1 MTALRWVCDATEAV
15 SRGLMGFGIAAIV
28 AITLVSV
35 WYRYVLNSPL
45 SWTEQV
51 CGIVFVWITFL
62 GAAVLYRRMLHIAV
76 DMLVVGLPAPLQRAV
91 GWVNQALVLL
101 LAGMMLW
108 FGGNHALDNIGQTYG
123 ALEISPSTF
132 YFAAPVCAV
141 LLILYWVEKLA
152 DPAFRVRHGE
162 IHL

>member
-1 MTALRWVCDATEAV
+1 MTPLRRVCDATEAV
-15 SRGLMGFGIAAIV
+15 SRWLIGAGIAAIV

-62 GAAVLYRRMLHIAV
+62 GAAVLYRRVLHIAV
-76 DMLVVGLPAPLQRAV
+76 DMVVVALPAPARWV
-91 GWVNQALVLL
+91 IGWVNEALVLL
-101 LAGMMLW
+101 LAAMMLW
-108 FGGNHALDNIGQTYG
+108 FGGSHALDNVDQTYG

-141 LLILYWVEKLA
+141 LLILYWVEKLV
-152 DPAFRVRHGE
+152 DPAFRAPQGE
-162 IHL
+162 VHL